1 MNSDQKLH
9 LVILRRDGLLFEGDV
24 EAVSSKNDVGPFD
37 ILPEHGNFVSTV
49 NQYIKIHKVGG
60 QVEELTI
67 DKGIL
72 RVKENRLEIFIGF

>member
-1 MNSDQKLH
+1 MNSDKKLH
-9 LVILRRDGLLFEGDV
+9 LIVYRRDGTLFDEDV

-49 NQYIKIHKVGG
+49 NQYVKIHKLGG
-60 QVEELTI
+60 AVEELTI

-72 RVKENRLEIFIGF
+72 RVKDNRLEIFIGF